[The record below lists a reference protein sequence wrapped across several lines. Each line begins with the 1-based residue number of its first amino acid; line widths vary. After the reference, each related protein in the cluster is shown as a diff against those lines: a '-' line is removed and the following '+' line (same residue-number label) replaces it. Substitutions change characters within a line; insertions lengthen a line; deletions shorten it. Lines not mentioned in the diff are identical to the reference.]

1 MLFSSNRSEL
11 AKDPGMDSDAVVGAM
26 LRLSMAS
33 NGGALSQAYLG
44 TRCCEPRS
52 VSPLPQCLY
61 CDRKA
66 NMPRQ
71 LYSSV

>member
-1 MLFSSNRSEL
+1 MEVADTSREGSMLFSSNRSEL

-44 TRCCEPRS
+44 T
-52 VSPLPQCLY
+52 
-61 CDRKA
+61 
-66 NMPRQ
+66 
-71 LYSSV
+71 